1 MANSTST
8 IQRYIAHL
16 ATQLGATLTWQN
28 GVCALYDNEHLQAAV
43 IELPEHSD
51 NVIFHC
57 RLGTLQ
63 PGPEH
68 LQRLLALNFDTASLR
83 GCWLALD
90 QGDVRLCTQRELSRL
105 DEESFSSLVG
115 GFVVQARE
123 TRSSLSRILS

>member
-1 MANSTST
+1 MANSKST

-16 ATQLGATLTWQN
+16 ANQLGTTLTWQN

-57 RLGTLQ
+57 RLGAVQ
-63 PGPEH
+63 PGPDP
-68 LQRLLALNFDTASLR
+68 LQRLLAMNFDTASLR

-90 QGDVRLCTQRELSRL
+90 KGDVRLCTQRELSRL
-105 DEESFSSLVG
+105 DEDSFSSLVG
-115 GFVVQARE
+115 GFVTQVRE
-123 TRSSLSRILS
+123 TRAGLARILA

>member
-1 MANSTST
+1 MANSKPT

-16 ATQLGATLTWQN
+16 ANQLGTPLTWQN

-57 RLGTLQ
+57 RLGALQ

-68 LQRLLALNFDTASLR
+68 PQRLLAMNFDSASLR

-90 QGDVRLCTQRELSRL
+90 KGDVRLCTQRELSRL
-105 DEESFSSLVG
+105 DEESFASLVA

-123 TRSSLSRILS
+123 TRSGLARILA